1 VAAPA
6 QPRTAL
12 VTGSN
17 RGIGLAVAQALAAQ
31 GLTVV
36 LTARRRA
43 DAEAAAAIVTP
54 RKGARVLAE
63 ELDLAREASV
73 AEAADRLRCAG
84 VAIDALV
91 NNGGVLA
98 EGDVLT
104 TTAAN
109 FEAAVAVNLFGAL
122 WCCRAFVPGML
133 ARGHGRVVNVSS
145 GWGSFAEGLLRGQ
158 QGRAQRTDRLARALA
173 ARRRQGQ
180 RVLPRLGTHTH
191 GRPGRRPVARAG
203 RRRHRLARDAA
214 GGRTQRRLL
223 PRPRADRLVAA
234 RVGLHVSHE
243 TSE

>member
-145 GWGSFAEGLLRGQ
+145 GWGSFAEGLEGPASYAVSKAALNALTVSLARSLRGDVKVNACCPGWVRTRMGGPGADLSPEQ
-158 QGRAQRTDRLARALA
+158 AADGIVWLATLRADGPNGGFFRARAPIA
-173 ARRRQGQ
+173 W
-180 RVLPRLGTHTH
+180 
-191 GRPGRRPVARAG
+191 
-203 RRRHRLARDAA
+203 
-214 GGRTQRRLL
+214 
-223 PRPRADRLVAA
+223 
-234 RVGLHVSHE
+234 
-243 TSE
+243 